1 MLLDL
6 RFPMGLLFV
15 ALGALLAGYGLLGD
29 QAVYAASLGINVNL
43 WTGLGI
49 LVFGALMLAGGGGDE
64 GQKSEARRATDDRQ
78 KPEEDKLHRWPC
90 LALAS
95 ASGFY
100 CLALALTPHGP
111 SPSRLPPCK
120 TTCYPS
126 KVGPGRALSV
136 CESGGTGRRAGLRIQ

>member
-49 LVFGALMLAGGGGDE
+49 LLFGGPDAGGRLAGDE
-64 GQKSEARRATDDRQ
+64 RTEVRSQKGPLTIVRSQ
-78 KPEEDKLHRWPC
+78 KQDKLHR
-90 LALAS
+90 
-95 ASGFY
+95 
-100 CLALALTPHGP
+100 
-111 SPSRLPPCK
+111 
-120 TTCYPS
+120 
-126 KVGPGRALSV
+126 
-136 CESGGTGRRAGLRIQ
+136 